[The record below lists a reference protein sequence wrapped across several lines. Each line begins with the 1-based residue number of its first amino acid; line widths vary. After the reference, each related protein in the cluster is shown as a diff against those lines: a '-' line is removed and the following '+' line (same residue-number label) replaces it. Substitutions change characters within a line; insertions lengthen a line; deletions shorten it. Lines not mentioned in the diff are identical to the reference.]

1 MVTKEQIESLVLEK
15 IQGTGIFLVDVN
27 IHSGNSIIV
36 LIDKAEG
43 INIEACVEVTRH
55 INSNFDREKEDYGL
69 EVSSPGLGSTFKVK
83 EQYLKNI
90 GRNIEVVKNDGV
102 TLKGKLLSYSEKG
115 IQLEMLVRDKTN
127 KKNKNLIIEIVNIES
142 NDIKSSKSLI
152 SFK

>member
-15 IQGTGIFLVDVN
+15 IQGTEIFLVDVS
-27 IHSGNSIIV
+27 IHSGNSVVV
-36 LIDKAEG
+36 LIDKSEG
-43 INIEACVEVTRH
+43 ISIEECVGVTRH
-55 INSNFDREKEDYGL
+55 INSNFDREKEDYSL
-69 EVSSPGLGSTFKVK
+69 EVSSPGLGSPFKVK

-102 TLKGKLLSYSEKG
+102 TLKGKLLNYSEKG
-115 IQLEMLVRDKTN
+115 IQLEMLVKDKTN
-127 KKNKNLIIEIVNIES
+127 KKSKKLIIEIANIES

>member
-27 IHSGNSIIV
+27 IHSGNSIVV

-43 INIEACVEVTRH
+43 ISIEACVEVTRH
-55 INSNFDREKEDYGL
+55 INSNFDREKEDYSL
-69 EVSSPGLGSTFKVK
+69 EVSSPGLGSAFKVK

-90 GRNIEVVKNDGV
+90 GRNIEVVKNDGI
-102 TLKGKLLSYSEKG
+102 TLKGKLLEYSEKG

-127 KKNKNLIIEIVNIES
+127 RKNKKLIIEIVNIES